1 MTWDANRMEAYLA
14 REIQL
19 ASWNIATGRKLYG
32 ARRFNGQH
40 TLHSHPVLFAVMQG
54 LTARDICDIALAP
67 SSEPPSESS
76 WQWD

>member
-54 LTARDICDIALAP
+54 LTAKDICETASVPLP
-67 SSEPPSESS
+67 EPLSKSS
-76 WQWD
+76 